1 MSISLCLNTL
11 SLLSYKNPIEVSVLT
26 KSATKV
32 DVKVDVITK
41 SSIFDKSGFASWKS
55 IATDFEFNKF
65 QKFVQQTRE
74 NHSSL
79 RLASNIQ
86 DYVSKNYHKY
96 LFDCFHKIL
105 KQNLDCPVTFKY
117 KSDTGQIVNRKYS
130 LDHSLIDVTLVVG
143 YDDEYKLCTRF
154 EFRALGQTLSID
166 EIYVF
171 DFFVLFQDRFF
182 LIPYNQFLQM
192 HLITNLDMT
201 TYYFDAQSFNR
212 DILVEMEKK
221 INIRRE
227 ASFPYEDVL
236 TDPENQLL
244 ISESGN
250 LLLLAPQTRY
260 QNILAPN
267 NEQQVFE
274 KYEDGLKLII
284 TRNLDAE
291 ADFRSRIKASHPN
304 FKSQKLDSFF
314 LTIEEAKK
322 KNWFLKFYHEL
333 LEQGISVIG
342 LDMLSQFRYSPHAIQ
357 STFEILDIRD
367 NDAFIKLEVYFGRE
381 KISLKELKKA
391 ILSNQKMLLLED
403 NSMGVLTDDWL
414 NKYSIL
420 IKHSEWQDNILTT
433 PKWILLFN
441 PELSSNSPQTFSIDL
456 DMNHWWQDWKL
467 WQESE
472 NIVYPISLSI
482 HATLRPY
489 QQKGYEW
496 MILLSKIGAGAC
508 LADDMG
514 LGKTLQTIC
523 FLDFQKIKTSDK
535 VHLIICPSSL
545 IYNWKNE
552 IEKFAPHMNVKIY
565 HGGQR
570 SLQCEDGENP
580 DILITSYGTVRQDI
594 FKIED
599 ITWNTIVLDESHNI
613 KNIQADTTK
622 SVLRLKAIS
631 KVILSGTP
639 ILNSTQD
646 LYSQLSFI
654 LPGYFGTSSFFS
666 SEYVLP
672 IERDKNKDRMEILK
686 RMTSPFIL
694 RRTKEQVA
702 TDLPPKIESILWC
715 SLGSAQRTYYDNV
728 RNQIKSNILIDIK
741 NQGFAATKFSVLD
754 GISKLRRLCSTP
766 YEIEGVDD
774 FSEESIKIDLLI
786 DELTGNLSQNKVLVF
801 SQFLNSLGTISEKLK
816 YANIPFYIIDGSTP
830 QKQRQEFIDRFQSDD
845 DKVMVFLVS
854 LKAGNT
860 GFTLTA
866 ANYVFLLDPWWNR
879 QVENQAIDRVYRIGQ
894 DKSVFAYRMICKDTI
909 EEKIIQLQNRKQ
921 SVSDELISE
930 DDGFVKNLSTEDV
943 EFLFS

>member
-11 SLLSYKNPIEVSVLT
+11 SLQVYKNPIEVSVLT

-32 DVKVDVITK
+32 DVKVDLISK
-41 SSIFDKSGFASWKS
+41 PSIFDKSGYASWKH
-55 IATDFEFNKF
+55 IAMEFEFNKF
-65 QKFVQQTRE
+65 QKFVQQTKE
-74 NHSSL
+74 NHSGL
-79 RLASNIQ
+79 RLTSNFQ
-86 DYVSKNYHKY
+86 DYFVKSYHKY

-105 KQNLDCPVTFKY
+105 KQSLECPLTFKY
-117 KSDTGQIVNRKYS
+117 KSDTGHIVNRKYN
-130 LDHSLIDVTLVVG
+130 LDHSPVDVTLVIE
-143 YDDEYKLCTRF
+143 YDEEYKLCTRF
-154 EFRALGQTLSID
+154 EFNALGQLLSTD
-166 EIYVF
+166 DIYVF
-171 DFFVLFQDRFF
+171 DFFVLHQDRFF
-182 LIPYNQFLQM
+182 LIPINQFLQIQ
-192 HLITNLDMT
+192 LITSLDMT
-201 TYYFDAQSFNR
+201 SYYFDAQSFNR
-212 DILVEMEKK
+212 DVLVEMEKK
-221 INIRRE
+221 IKIRRE
-227 ASFPYEDVL
+227 ASFPFEDVIVE
-236 TDPENQLL
+236 PENQLL

-260 QNILAPN
+260 QNILAPTN
-267 NEQQVFE
+267 DNQVFE
-274 KYEDGLKLII
+274 KYEDGVKLLIS
-284 TRNLDAE
+284 RDLDAE
-291 ADFRSRIKASHPN
+291 ANFRARIKASHPN
-304 FKSQKLDSFF
+304 FESQKLDSFF
-314 LTIEEAKK
+314 LTIDEAKK

-333 LEQGISVIG
+333 LEEGISVLG

-357 STFEILDIRD
+357 STFEILEIRD
-367 NDAFIKLEVYFGRE
+367 NYAFIKLEVYFGRE

-414 NKYSIL
+414 SKYSIL
-420 IKHSEWQDNILTT
+420 LKHSEWQDNILTT
-433 PKWILLFN
+433 PKWILIFN
-441 PELSSNSPQTFSIDL
+441 PELSNSSSQTFSIDL
-456 DMNHWWQDWKL
+456 DMNNWWEEWKRWQDTV
-467 WQESE
+467 
-472 NIVYPISLSI
+472 NVVYPISSGI
-482 HATLRPY
+482 QATLRPY

-523 FLDFQKIKTSDK
+523 FLDFQKIKTADK
-535 VHLIICPSSL
+535 VHLIVCPSSL

-552 IEKFAPHMNVKIY
+552 IEKFAPHLHVRIY
-565 HGGQR
+565 HGSQR
-570 SLQCEDGENP
+570 SLQYNEDETP
-580 DILITSYGTVRQDI
+580 DVLITSYGTVRQDI

-599 ITWNTIVLDESHNI
+599 IVWNTIVLDESHNI
-613 KNIQADTTK
+613 KNVQADTTK
-622 SVLRLKAIS
+622 AVLRLKATS

-672 IERDKNKDRMEILK
+672 IERDKNKDRIEILK
-686 RMTSPFIL
+686 KMTAPFIL

-715 SLGSAQRTYYDNV
+715 SLGSAQRAYYDNV
-728 RNQIKSNILIDIK
+728 RNRIKSNILIDIK

-766 YEIEGVDD
+766 YEIDGIDD
-774 FSEESIKIDLLI
+774 YSDESIKIDLLI

-816 YANIPFYIIDGSTP
+816 QANISFYLIDGSTP
-830 QKQRQEFIDRFQSDD
+830 QKQRQEFIDRFQSDE
-845 DKVMVFLVS
+845 DKVMVFLIS

-894 DKSVFAYRMICKDTI
+894 DKSV
-909 EEKIIQLQNRKQ
+909 
-921 SVSDELISE
+921 SDELISE